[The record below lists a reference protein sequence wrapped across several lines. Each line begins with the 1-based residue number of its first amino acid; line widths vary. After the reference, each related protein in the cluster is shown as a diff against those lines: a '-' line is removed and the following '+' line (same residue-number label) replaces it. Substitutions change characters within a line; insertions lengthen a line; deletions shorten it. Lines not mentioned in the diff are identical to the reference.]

1 MAFAIAPTA
10 LGLLTLERGDIMKRH
25 NRGLSGGRSWARR
38 TWAAAC
44 LAAGLLTI
52 GAGCGESVTAYTV
65 TGQPAAVSH
74 YKTFGVVIPAPED
87 LKENQMN
94 PETMQKLAAM
104 SVERMKALGYQPVSA
119 QEADLLI
126 GLSPE
131 ARLYGPLKVV
141 NPSSQADHTLDEHFE
156 GEGTLNVN
164 FVDMRANQV
173 VLTRVAKSRVN
184 VRLGDEQMQEIVSH
198 VFDGLPRATPQ

>member
-1 MAFAIAPTA
+1 M
-10 LGLLTLERGDIMKRH
+10 H
-25 NRGLSGGRSWARR
+25 
-38 TWAAAC
+38 
-44 LAAGLLTI
+44 
-52 GAGCGESVTAYTV
+52 
-65 TGQPAAVSH
+65 
-74 YKTFGVVIPAPED
+74 
-87 LKENQMN
+87 

-119 QEADLLI
+119 KDADLLI

-141 NPSSQADHTLDEHFE
+141 NESSKQDNTLDEHFE
-156 GEGTLNVN
+156 AEGTLNVN

-173 VLTRVAKSRVN
+173 VLKRVAKTRVN
-184 VRLGDEQMQEIVSH
+184 VRLGDEQMQEIVSN